1 MPGPVAPVIVRA
13 QRATGSTPA
22 NTVRGRFRPDIE
34 GLRGLAVLLVVVF
47 HAWPELLTGGFIGV
61 DVFFVISGFLI
72 TGLLYRELGST
83 GHISFSG
90 FYLRRIR
97 RLFPAAAL
105 AVGGIL
111 VLSAWL
117 LSPLALPRVAADG
130 VAAALSV
137 SNIRF
142 ALTTGDYFSAVATPS
157 PFLHFW
163 SLSVEEQFYLVWPAL
178 LLVVYRL
185 GGVRLVAAAVALIA
199 VGSLLLALIMTDAA
213 PTWAFYSLLT
223 RAWQLALGGLLAI
236 AALERWRRGPVSA
249 GLATIGWVGLGLV
262 LLGGLLLDDLSAYP
276 GTWALLP
283 TLGAVALIAGGD
295 RRGGPGLLLGTV
307 PFRFLGRISYALYLW
322 HWPLLVLAAAAFGAE
337 LSLGMRAGLV
347 ALSVL
352 IATASTLLV
361 EEPIRRRTSLAV
373 GRRKLRM
380 AATPL
385 LALAL
390 ALFVGLGATSWVV
403 ERTLGQVEG
412 EATTA
417 AGPPED
423 VEGDAVIEGFD
434 RRDHAT
440 PKPAAT
446 TPRPPRAVREPPAR
460 LDPTARPTP
469 RPKQTHRPKV
479 TPKPTPTP
487 KPKPKPRKTPKPAP
501 DWSLPRDVRPSL
513 VAAPEDYE
521 ALKRNAC
528 LHDEAATSPKSCVF
542 ANASSRYTLA
552 LVGDSHAS
560 HWFPAL
566 QRVADE
572 RGWRLETYV
581 KVSCPFSDILVR
593 NLEKKKKYK
602 ACLAFNEA
610 VVARLKASKP
620 DVVVTAVSRW
630 QHPIDE
636 AYDSPY
642 AQGEGIARVLKQV
655 PGKKVVIADVP
666 YPGLDVPECL
676 ARNLKDIRV
685 CAAPARNRL
694 AGGSPAR
701 ERQAANSSGG
711 VMLDFYDLI
720 CKNHDRCLPIRN
732 DMIVWRDHHHLT
744 ATFSRSL
751 APALDRAL
759 QKVVPK
765 RMRG

>member
-1 MPGPVAPVIVRA
+1 M
-13 QRATGSTPA
+13 
-22 NTVRGRFRPDIE
+22 
-34 GLRGLAVLLVVVF
+34 
-47 HAWPELLTGGFIGV
+47 
-61 DVFFVISGFLI
+61 
-72 TGLLYRELGST
+72 
-83 GHISFSG
+83 
-90 FYLRRIR
+90 
-97 RLFPAAAL
+97 
-105 AVGGIL
+105 
-111 VLSAWL
+111 
-117 LSPLALPRVAADG
+117 
-130 VAAALSV
+130 
-137 SNIRF
+137 
-142 ALTTGDYFSAVATPS
+142 
-157 PFLHFW
+157 
-163 SLSVEEQFYLVWPAL
+163 
-178 LLVVYRL
+178 
-185 GGVRLVAAAVALIA
+185 
-199 VGSLLLALIMTDAA
+199 
-213 PTWAFYSLLT
+213 
-223 RAWQLALGGLLAI
+223 
-236 AALERWRRGPVSA
+236 
-249 GLATIGWVGLGLV
+249 
-262 LLGGLLLDDLSAYP
+262 
-276 GTWALLP
+276 
-283 TLGAVALIAGGD
+283 ALIAGGD
-295 RRGGPGLLLGTV
+295 RRGGPGLLLGTA

-322 HWPLLVLAAAAFGAE
+322 HWPLLVLGTAAFGAA
-337 LSLGMRAGLV
+337 LPAGMRLALV
-347 ALSVL
+347 ALSVV
-352 IATASTLLV
+352 IATASTMLV
-361 EEPIRRRTSLAV
+361 EEPIRRRTKLAV

-380 AATPL
+380 AAAPV

-390 ALFVGLGATSWVV
+390 ALLVGLGATSWVV

-412 EATTA
+412 EAVA
-417 AGPPED
+417 AARPPED

-434 RRDHAT
+434 ERDDARRE
-440 PKPAAT
+440 PGAAT
-446 TPRPPRAVREPPAR
+446 AQPPKAVREPPAR
-460 LDPTARPTP
+460 LDPTARPAP
-469 RPKQTHRPKV
+469 EPKQTRKPKA
-479 TPKPTPTP
+479 TPRPTP
-487 KPKPKPRKTPKPAP
+487 KPKPKATTKPQKTPKPAP
-501 DWSLPRDVRPSL
+501 DWSLPKDVRPGL

-528 LHDEAATSPKSCVF
+528 LQDEAATSPKSCVF
-542 ANASSRYTLA
+542 AKASSRYTLA

-566 QRVADE
+566 QRVADD

-610 VVARLKASKP
+610 VVAKLKASRP

-630 QHPIDE
+630 QHPIDK

-642 AQGEGIARVLKQV
+642 AQGEGIARMLKQV

-666 YPGLDVPECL
+666 YPGQDVPECL
-676 ARNLKDIRV
+676 ARNLKDTRA
-685 CAAPARNRL
+685 CAAPARNRF

-701 ERQAANSSGG
+701 ERQAADSSGG